1 MWSRSPPTHLVGLF
15 AQLRFDPEL
24 LVLGVLLIVLI
35 VAGCIAVARVRR
47 WRQED
52 AAPVTLEE
60 QIKSYGELVE
70 RGELAPQEFERIKA
84 RLEQK
89 AADVPPDT
97 RIQGPVESRPSQ
109 PPPAPDTRIQV
120 PADSTAI
127 KPPPQAPPAV

>member
-1 MWSRSPPTHLVGLF
+1 MWSSPPTHLAGLF
-15 AQLRFDPEL
+15 AQVRFDPEL

-47 WRQED
+47 WRTED
-52 AAPVTLEE
+52 TPAISLEE

-89 AADVPPDT
+89 AAETQPDPGT
-97 RIQGPVESRPSQ
+97 AGRVEAQPSK
-109 PPPAPDTRIQV
+109 PSPPADTRIQV
-120 PADSTAI
+120 QPDPTAI
-127 KPPPQAPPAV
+127 KPPQAPPSG